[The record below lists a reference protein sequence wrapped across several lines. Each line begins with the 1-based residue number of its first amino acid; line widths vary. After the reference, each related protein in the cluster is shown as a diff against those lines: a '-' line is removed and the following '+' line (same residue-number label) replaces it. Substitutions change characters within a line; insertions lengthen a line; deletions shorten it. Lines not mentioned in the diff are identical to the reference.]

1 MPDADFIKIDN
12 TRLCDCKKGFLSCI
26 EARDW
31 MKNQIGVWQFM
42 YEPRDI
48 RDRNV
53 HPAVF
58 PIAMAKRV
66 IEQFTH
72 KGELVL
78 DPFVG
83 SGTTLLAAQDLD
95 RNAVGFD
102 LKQEYV
108 DLSNSRVE
116 EPPAD
121 RHCKQIAVCD
131 DARNIVNRIVRGT
144 VKLAFTSPPYANI
157 LNRERKNKSRRGDL
171 RKNKQ
176 FCKVEQY
183 SQDPR
188 NLGTLEVDAFEAAM
202 SEIFKQMMPV
212 FDEKAHIL
220 INITDAWIDRKRVPI
235 HINVVNALRAA
246 GYEFRNTIIWDR
258 RNLVNKIGI
267 FGWPSSYIT
276 MGTTFSSIFLISQ
289 SPLNLRNPV
298 QRKKRSDFKRSIFW
312 RFKIWQTSCRRCR
325 CFFKIEYLGYRTISA
340 VMRDCSGS

>member
-1 MPDADFIKIDN
+1 MSDYIKICS
-12 TRLCDCKKGFLSCI
+12 TRLCDCPKGFLSCI

-48 RDRNV
+48 RDKKV

-72 KGELVL
+72 RGELVI

-83 SGTTLLAAQDLD
+83 SGTTLVAAQDLN
-95 RNAVGFD
+95 RNAIGFD
-102 LKQEYV
+102 LKPEYV
-108 DLSNSRVE
+108 DLANSRIVKKDND
-116 EPPAD
+116 A
-121 RHCKQIAVCD
+121 CCQQFAVCD
-131 DARNIVNRIVRGT
+131 DARNIVQRIAPGT

-171 RKNKQ
+171 RENDQ
-176 FCKVEQY
+176 FGKVEQY

-188 NLGTLEVDAFEAAM
+188 DLGTLEADKFEKAIF
-202 SEIFKQMMPV
+202 EIFSSMKPIFQ
-212 FDEKAHIL
+212 EKAHII
-220 INITDAWIDRKRVPI
+220 INITDAWIDGKRVPL
-235 HINVVNALRAA
+235 HINIVNAMKAA

-276 MGTTFSSIFLISQ
+276 MGTTFEYILDFTIPSA
-289 SPLNLRNPV
+289 
-298 QRKKRSDFKRSIFW
+298 KK
-312 RFKIWQTSCRRCR
+312 
-325 CFFKIEYLGYRTISA
+325 
-340 VMRDCSGS
+340 

>member
-1 MPDADFIKIDN
+1 MQTTEYIKIN
-12 TRLCDCKKGFLSCI
+12 NSRLCDCKKGFLSCI

-48 RDRNV
+48 RDKNV

-83 SGTTLLAAQDLD
+83 SGTTLLAAQYLD
-95 RNAVGFD
+95 RNAIGFD

-108 DLSNSRVE
+108 DLSNSRVSE
-116 EPPAD
+116 VPEDA
-121 RHCKQIAVCD
+121 HCEQFAFCD
-131 DARNIVNRIVRGT
+131 DARNIVNRIAPGT

-171 RKNKQ
+171 RQNEQ
-176 FCKVEQY
+176 FGKVEQY

-188 NLGTLEVDAFEAAM
+188 DLGTLEADEFEKAI
-202 SEIFKQMMPV
+202 SEIFKLMMPV

-220 INITDAWIDRKRVPI
+220 INITDAWIDGKRVPL
-235 HINVVNALRAA
+235 HINIINAMRDA

-276 MGTTFSSIFLISQ
+276 MGTTFEYILDFII
-289 SPLNLRNPV
+289 PAPPK
-298 QRKKRSDFKRSIFW
+298 KKRSKSI
-312 RFKIWQTSCRRCR
+312 KS
-325 CFFKIEYLGYRTISA
+325 E
-340 VMRDCSGS
+340 

>member
-1 MPDADFIKIDN
+1 MSTTDFIAIDN
-12 TRLCDCKKGFLSCI
+12 ERFCACKKGFLSCV
-26 EARDW
+26 EAKDW

-48 RDRNV
+48 RDKSV

-72 KGELVL
+72 RGELVL

-95 RNAVGFD
+95 RNALGFD

-108 DLSNSRVE
+108 DLSNSRVS

-121 RHCKQIAVCD
+121 CHCKQIAFCD
-131 DARNIVNRIVRGT
+131 DARNIANRVAPGT

-171 RKNKQ
+171 RENGQ
-176 FCKVEQY
+176 FGKVEQY
-183 SQDPR
+183 SQDSHD
-188 NLGTLEVDAFEAAM
+188 LGTLDADSFEKQI
-202 SEIFKQMMPV
+202 SVIFRDMMPV
-212 FDEKAHIL
+212 FQERAHVL
-220 INITDAWIDRKRVPI
+220 INITDAWIDGKRVPL
-235 HINVVNALRAA
+235 HINVINAMRVA

-258 RNLVNKIGI
+258 RNLVNRIGI
-267 FGWPSSYIT
+267 FGWPSSYIV
-276 MGTTFSSIFLISQ
+276 MGTTFEYIL
-289 SPLNLRNPV
+289 
-298 QRKKRSDFKRSIFW
+298 DF
-312 RFKIWQTSCRRCR
+312 
-325 CFFKIEYLGYRTISA
+325 TISA
-340 VMRDCSGS
+340 SAKSARVK

>member
-1 MPDADFIKIDN
+1 MSATNFISIDN
-12 TRLCDCKKGFLSCI
+12 ARLCDCKKGFLSCI
-26 EARDW
+26 AARDW

-48 RDRNV
+48 RDKSV

-72 KGELVL
+72 RGELVL

-95 RNAVGFD
+95 RNALGFD

-108 DLSNSRVE
+108 DLSNSRVSQ
-116 EPPAD
+116 PPAGC
-121 RHCKQIAVCD
+121 HCKQMAFCD
-131 DARNIVNRIVRGT
+131 DARNIANHVAPGT
-144 VKLAFTSPPYANI
+144 VKLAFTSPPYANM

-171 RKNKQ
+171 RENEQ
-176 FCKVEQY
+176 FGKVEQY

-188 NLGTLEVDAFEAAM
+188 DLGTLDADSFEKQI
-202 SEIFKQMMPV
+202 SKIFQDMMPV
-212 FDEKAHIL
+212 FQEKAHIL
-220 INITDAWIDRKRVPI
+220 INITDAWIDGKRVPL
-235 HINVVNALRAA
+235 HINIINAMRAA

-276 MGTTFSSIFLISQ
+276 MGTTFEYILDFTL
-289 SPLNLRNPV
+289 PAPA
-298 QRKKRSDFKRSIFW
+298 KKTRMKSK
-312 RFKIWQTSCRRCR
+312 
-325 CFFKIEYLGYRTISA
+325 E
-340 VMRDCSGS
+340 

>member
-1 MPDADFIKIDN
+1 MSDYIEISN
-12 TRLCDCKKGFLSCI
+12 QRVCDCHKGYLSCI
-26 EARDW
+26 EAREW

-48 RDRNV
+48 RDKKV

-72 KGELVL
+72 KGELVI

-83 SGTTLLAAQDLD
+83 SGTTLLAAQDLE

-108 DLSNSRVE
+108 DLSNSRLASL
-116 EPPAD
+116 PAVCQ
-121 RHCKQIAVCD
+121 CKQLAVCD
-131 DARNIVNRIVRGT
+131 DARNIASRISPHT

-157 LNRERKNKSRRGDL
+157 LNRVRKNNSRRGDL
-171 RKNKQ
+171 RENDQ
-176 FCKVEQY
+176 FGKVEQY
-183 SQDPR
+183 SQDPLD
-188 NLGTLEVDAFEAAM
+188 LGTLSADDFEKAIA
-202 SEIFKQMMPV
+202 EIFHAMMPV
-212 FDEKAHIL
+212 FQEKAHIL
-220 INITDAWIDRKRVPI
+220 INITDAWVDGKRVPL
-235 HINVVNALRAA
+235 HINIINAMRAA

-276 MGTTFSSIFLISQ
+276 MGTTFEYILDFTIPQTQKGS
-289 SPLNLRNPV
+289 
-298 QRKKRSDFKRSIFW
+298 RKK
-312 RFKIWQTSCRRCR
+312 
-325 CFFKIEYLGYRTISA
+325 
-340 VMRDCSGS
+340 

>member
-1 MPDADFIKIDN
+1 MSTTGFISIDN
-12 TRLCDCKKGFLSCI
+12 ARLCDCKKGFLSCI
-26 EARDW
+26 EAKDW

-48 RDRNV
+48 RDKSV

-72 KGELVL
+72 RGELVL

-95 RNAVGFD
+95 RNALGFD

-108 DLSNSRVE
+108 DLSNARVSA
-116 EPPAD
+116 PPVD
-121 RHCKQIAVCD
+121 CHCKQMAFCD
-131 DARNIVNRIVRGT
+131 DARNIANRVAPGT
-144 VKLAFTSPPYANI
+144 VKLVFTSPPYANI

-171 RKNKQ
+171 RENEQ
-176 FCKVEQY
+176 FGKVEQY

-188 NLGTLEVDAFEAAM
+188 DLGILDADSFEKQI
-202 SEIFKQMMPV
+202 SDIFRDMMPV
-212 FDEKAHIL
+212 FQEKAHIL
-220 INITDAWIDRKRVPI
+220 INITDAWIDGKRVPL
-235 HINVVNALRAA
+235 HINIINAMCTA

-276 MGTTFSSIFLISQ
+276 MGTTFEYILDFTL
-289 SPLNLRNPV
+289 PAPT
-298 QRKKRSDFKRSIFW
+298 RKAR
-312 RFKIWQTSCRRCR
+312 
-325 CFFKIEYLGYRTISA
+325 
-340 VMRDCSGS
+340 

>member
-1 MPDADFIKIDN
+1 MSDTDFITIDH
-12 TRLCDCKKGFLSCI
+12 TRLCNCKKGFLSCI
-26 EARDW
+26 EAKNW

-48 RDRNV
+48 RDKSV

-83 SGTTLLAAQDLD
+83 SGTTLLAAQDLE
-95 RNAVGFD
+95 RNALGFD

-108 DLSNSRVE
+108 ELSNSRISNSLT
-116 EPPAD
+116 D
-121 RHCKQIAVCD
+121 CCCKQMVFCD
-131 DARNIVNRIVRGT
+131 DARNIVNRVEQGT

-157 LNRERKNKSRRGDL
+157 LNRQRKNKSRRGDL
-171 RKNKQ
+171 RQNEQ
-176 FCKVEQY
+176 FGKIEQY
-183 SQDPR
+183 SQDSR
-188 NLGTLEVDAFEAAM
+188 DLGTLDAEHFEKAI
-202 SEIFKQMMPV
+202 SEIFRMMMPV
-212 FDEKAHIL
+212 FQEKAHIL
-220 INITDAWIDRKRVPI
+220 INITDAWIDGKRVPL
-235 HINVVNALRAA
+235 HINIINAMCAA

-276 MGTTFSSIFLISQ
+276 MGTTFEYILDFTL
-289 SPLNLRNPV
+289 PV
-298 QRKKRSDFKRSIFW
+298 PPRKCK
-312 RFKIWQTSCRRCR
+312 
-325 CFFKIEYLGYRTISA
+325 
-340 VMRDCSGS
+340 

>member
-1 MPDADFIKIDN
+1 MSDEAFIDIEN
-12 TRLCDCKKGFLSCI
+12 ARLCDCKQGYLSCI
-26 EARDW
+26 EAREW

-48 RDRNV
+48 RDKKV

-58 PIAMAKRV
+58 PIAMARRV

-72 KGELVL
+72 KGELVI

-83 SGTTLLAAQDLD
+83 SGTTLLAAQDLN

-108 DLSNSRVE
+108 DLSNSRVAN
-116 EPPAD
+116 PPED
-121 RHCKQIAVCD
+121 CKCKQIAVCD
-131 DARNIVNRIVRGT
+131 DARNIVHRIKQGT

-157 LNRERKNKSRRGDL
+157 LNRQRKNKSRRGDL
-171 RKNKQ
+171 RQNEQ
-176 FCKVEQY
+176 FDKIEQY

-188 NLGTLEVDAFEAAM
+188 DLGTLQAEDFEKAI
-202 SEIFKQMMPV
+202 SDIFRDMMPI
-212 FDEKAHIL
+212 FNEKAHIL
-220 INITDAWIDRKRVPI
+220 INITDAWIDGKRVPL
-235 HINVVNALRAA
+235 HINVVNAMRAA

-276 MGTTFSSIFLISQ
+276 MGTTFEYILDFIL
-289 SPLNLRNPV
+289 PAPPKKT
-298 QRKKRSDFKRSIFW
+298 RKK
-312 RFKIWQTSCRRCR
+312 
-325 CFFKIEYLGYRTISA
+325 
-340 VMRDCSGS
+340 

>member
-1 MPDADFIKIDN
+1 MSDYIEIN
-12 TRLCDCKKGFLSCI
+12 NHRLCDCPKGYLSCI

-31 MKNQIGVWQFM
+31 MKNQIGVWQFT
-42 YEPRDI
+42 YEPRDV
-48 RDRNV
+48 RDKKV

-72 KGELVL
+72 KGELVI

-83 SGTTLLAAQDLD
+83 SGTTLVAAQDLE

-108 DLSNSRVE
+108 DIANSRITTQPE
-116 EPPAD
+116 GAL
-121 RHCKQIAVCD
+121 CQQTAICD
-131 DARNIVNRIVRGT
+131 DARNISNRIAPGT

-171 RKNKQ
+171 RENEQ
-176 FCKVEQY
+176 FGKIEQY

-188 NLGTLEVDAFEAAM
+188 DLGTLEATAFESAI
-202 SEIFKQMMPV
+202 SEIFREMKPI
-212 FDEKAHIL
+212 FDAKAHVL
-220 INITDAWIDRKRVPI
+220 INITDAWIDGKRVPL
-235 HINVVNALRAA
+235 HINIINAMRDA

-276 MGTTFSSIFLISQ
+276 MGTTFEYILDFTL
-289 SPLNLRNPV
+289 PNT
-298 QRKKRSDFKRSIFW
+298 KK
-312 RFKIWQTSCRRCR
+312 
-325 CFFKIEYLGYRTISA
+325 
-340 VMRDCSGS
+340 

>member
-1 MPDADFIKIDN
+1 
-12 TRLCDCKKGFLSCI
+12 
-26 EARDW
+26 

-48 RDRNV
+48 RDKSV

-72 KGELVL
+72 RGELVL

-95 RNAVGFD
+95 RNALGFD

-108 DLSNSRVE
+108 DLSNSRVSV
-116 EPPAD
+116 PHAD
-121 RHCKQIAVCD
+121 CHCKQMAFCD
-131 DARNIVNRIVRGT
+131 DARNIANRVAPRS
-144 VKLAFTSPPYANI
+144 VKLAFTSPPYANL

-171 RKNKQ
+171 RENEQ
-176 FCKVEQY
+176 FGKVEQY

-188 NLGTLEVDAFEAAM
+188 DLGILDADSFEKQI
-202 SEIFKQMMPV
+202 SEIFRDMMPV
-212 FDEKAHIL
+212 FQDKAHIL
-220 INITDAWIDRKRVPI
+220 INITDVWIDGKRVPL
-235 HINVVNALRAA
+235 HINIINAMRAA

-276 MGTTFSSIFLISQ
+276 MGTTFEYILDFTLQ
-289 SPLNLRNPV
+289 APA
-298 QRKKRSDFKRSIFW
+298 KKTRAKA
-312 RFKIWQTSCRRCR
+312 KEQN
-325 CFFKIEYLGYRTISA
+325 
-340 VMRDCSGS
+340 V